1 MFRMAICE
9 KETEKRNYLMAAV
22 STIAEDISAREF
34 RNLDDLKESMDEAGS
49 SFDMILL
56 NTTIHREGD
65 GLDFAAWVRR
75 KNVKVGFVFITKSQE
90 YYTCYIPLM

>member
-34 RNLDDLKESMDEAGS
+34 RNLDDLKAVS
-49 SFDMILL
+49 
-56 NTTIHREGD
+56 
-65 GLDFAAWVRR
+65 
-75 KNVKVGFVFITKSQE
+75 
-90 YYTCYIPLM
+90 YTHLRAHET